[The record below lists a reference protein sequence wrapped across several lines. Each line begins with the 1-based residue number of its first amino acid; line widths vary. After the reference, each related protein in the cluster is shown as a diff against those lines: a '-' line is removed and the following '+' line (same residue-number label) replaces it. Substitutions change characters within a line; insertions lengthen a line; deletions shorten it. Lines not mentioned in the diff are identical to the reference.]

1 MDDPAIVTT
10 AIVLTAVEEG
20 LSRSTMV
27 HRDRFFRLLSGHDD
41 YTPEELTEQR
51 FCWMVQIGN
60 STIIE
65 VFAILA
71 HALCVVLFR
80 PHRFVFNF
88 GYGSTEEAG
97 VVLSVVLVNTLLELC
112 GELLTDHMALHAEM
126 ESGVVADRYFGFVT
140 AAWGHVGRNFGQLLC
155 ALGIVLWTFSRV
167 PSAAFCDS
175 PDPCS
180 CLDDADGG
188 RRGTN
193 FAIYLEACT
202 VCKPP
207 STQKQSH

>member
-1 MDDPAIVTT
+1 MDDPAIITT

-41 YTPEELTEQR
+41 YTPEELAEQR

-88 GYGSTEEAG
+88 LATARPRRSESCSVSFLSTRCWSCAGS
-97 VVLSVVLVNTLLELC
+97 S
-112 GELLTDHMALHAEM
+112 
-126 ESGVVADRYFGFVT
+126 
-140 AAWGHVGRNFGQLLC
+140 
-155 ALGIVLWTFSRV
+155 
-167 PSAAFCDS
+167 
-175 PDPCS
+175 
-180 CLDDADGG
+180 
-188 RRGTN
+188 
-193 FAIYLEACT
+193 
-202 VCKPP
+202 
-207 STQKQSH
+207 